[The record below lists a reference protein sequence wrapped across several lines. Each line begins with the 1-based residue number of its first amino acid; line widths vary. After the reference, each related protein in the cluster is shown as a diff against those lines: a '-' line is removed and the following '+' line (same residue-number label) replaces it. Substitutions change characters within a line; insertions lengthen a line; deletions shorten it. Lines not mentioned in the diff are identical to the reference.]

1 MLTKEQVISAINQL
15 PGKFSIDEVIDEL
28 ILLEKIEKGLAQS
41 ETNEVISDEVL
52 DRELPEWLS

>member
-28 ILLEKIEKGLAQS
+28 ILLEKDRKG
-41 ETNEVISDEVL
+41 ISSVRD
-52 DRELPEWLS
+52 